1 MLTVTMWDAP
11 CDRCGQQTSELRPF
25 KLSEVITF
33 REKEILHPWLC
44 LNCFKIEKLKWWEAR
59 DARD

>member
-1 MLTVTMWDAP
+1 MSTVTMHGGE
-11 CDRCGQQTSELRPF
+11 CDRCTVIGECRPF

-33 REKEILHPWLC
+33 RKKEIRHPWLC
-44 LNCFKIEKLKWWEAR
+44 LNCFKIEKRKWWEAR